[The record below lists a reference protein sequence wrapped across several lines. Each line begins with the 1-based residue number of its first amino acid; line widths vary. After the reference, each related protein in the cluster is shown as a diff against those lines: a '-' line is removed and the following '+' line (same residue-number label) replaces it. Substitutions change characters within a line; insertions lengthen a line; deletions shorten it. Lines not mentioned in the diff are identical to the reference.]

1 MSRPNTRPNNKD
13 KHPGRV
19 DLSPQRRTQ
28 SQKRADD
35 EKSMEE
41 KQAREEHHKAGVRQ
55 IAEVEECTTQRLK
68 ALMAQG
74 AGPQLVDK
82 RVHGG
87 SVTASSTAAVTR
99 GGMGKHIHI
108 QLMNQRHTD

>member
-55 IAEVEECTTQRLK
+55 IAEVEERTTQRLK

-74 AGPQLVDK
+74 AGPRLVDK

-99 GGMGKHIHI
+99 GGMGKRIHI